1 MSMCVCVC
9 ACGCTYVCMYVCMYV
24 RMYVCVFAC
33 VRILGGEGEGDSV
46 DACVMVRVYVIARG

>member
-1 MSMCVCVC
+1 MCVCVWM
-9 ACGCTYVCMYVCMYV
+9 YVRMYVCMYV